1 MADKDT
7 YVSERQRTTMH
18 DDDDARLRAATSDE
32 PLRIFI
38 IGRAWD
44 DRWTTRLFT
53 HTIAKKGV

>member
-32 PLRIFI
+32 PLHIFI
-38 IGRAWD
+38 IGRA
-44 DRWTTRLFT
+44 
-53 HTIAKKGV
+53 